1 MSNQSYKVSPKGNR
15 VTIQETEVK
24 INHLRVVA
32 PSATTLGFK
41 KNAVINIHTL
51 DLTETNI
58 NTVPELPANVT
69 ITNIITGDKLE
80 DTNTRGYS
88 KVSSPVDES
97 AFIDIDPV
105 DEDTGND
112 NDIVTH
118 VETIMMLVE
127 PEVLPLSDELK
138 LQLSTLDSMGIRTLD
153 NSELHRLINVLNC
166 NSIPHLQL
174 PTLPEQPTNLPLPIE
189 WVTIINNNTPIG
201 CFPSKALVTTAT
213 EADYNLILN
222 SEHYTAENTIFENGL
237 LKVFSIPNKVTMYY
251 DRDVKTGLP
260 TNVTVVVDGEFTHF
274 TYHYDR
280 HGNLTKEVKLNTD
293 GTITVLKRRSV
304 WLEDSLHLTFGYSL
318 DGKCL
323 GLTTAIK
330 FN

>member
-1 MSNQSYKVSPKGNR
+1 MSKQYYKVSPKGNS
-15 VTIQETEVK
+15 VTIQETEEA

-32 PSATTLGFK
+32 PNATKLGFK
-41 KNAVINIHTL
+41 KGVLIQIDTL

-58 NTVPELPANVT
+58 EVVPELPDNVT
-69 ITNIITGDKLE
+69 ITSIITGDKLE
-80 DTNTRGYS
+80 DTITRES
-88 KVSSPVDES
+88 VEETPRVDVESFNKV
-97 AFIDIDPV
+97 
-105 DEDTGND
+105 DTVNGE

-118 VETIMMLVE
+118 VEAIMMLVE
-127 PEVLPLSDELK
+127 PELLPFNDELK
-138 LQLSTLDSMGIRTLD
+138 LQLSTLDSMGIRNLD
-153 NSELHRLINVLNC
+153 NDELRQLVNILSSNN
-166 NSIPHLQL
+166 IPHLQL
-174 PTLPEQPTNLPLPIE
+174 PTLPEQPINLPVPVE
-189 WVTIINNNTPIG
+189 WATIINNNTPVG
-201 CFPSKALVTTAT
+201 CFPSNASVTVAT

-237 LKVFSIPNKVTMYY
+237 LKVFNIPNKVTLYY

-293 GTITVLKRRSV
+293 GTITAVERRSV
-304 WLEDSLHLTFGYSL
+304 WLQDNLHLTFGYSL